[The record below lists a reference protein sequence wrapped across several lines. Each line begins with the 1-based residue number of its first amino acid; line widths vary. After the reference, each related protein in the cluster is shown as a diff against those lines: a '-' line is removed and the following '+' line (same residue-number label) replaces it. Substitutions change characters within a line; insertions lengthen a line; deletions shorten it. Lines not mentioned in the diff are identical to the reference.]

1 MKTNCLRSLIVF
13 LLIFSAFPVYAQIT
27 LDGTLGNAGKLNL
40 SGPDYNIKADY
51 GQQAGANLFH
61 SFQHFNIN
69 TRESATFSGPD
80 SVQNIISRVTGGNI
94 SLIDGTLRSAI
105 PGANMYLLNSAGVMF
120 GANASLD
127 LSGSFYVSTADYLRL
142 GENEKFFAE
151 PLKNEMLSVAE
162 PTAFGFLDNDIAPV
176 TVEGKGELTTEVW
189 DQEYESWWEWRDNNP
204 DFAPGLAVP
213 AGKSLSVIG
222 GDIEIKGTYFQYED
236 AADGYKTE
244 AVGANLSAP
253 QGRIFMT
260 SAGSAGEVEISGDIS
275 GDNGEISAVTSGNI
289 SLSNGAKLTVN
300 GPSGA
305 GSISIRGGMFV
316 SDNYSQI
323 LSEPLHED
331 GGVIDIQADK
341 VLLQNGSRISADTE
355 GTGKGS
361 DIRITGSE
369 EVSIISSQIKNG
381 SFYYEDRGAGDGGL
395 LSIKTKRF
403 SISTDSWLGGE
414 SYGTG
419 KGGDIAV
426 EASESAR
433 VSDYALIATSAKEWS
448 TGQAGNITVNS
459 PSLTVETGAV
469 VESRSEGPGKG
480 GNIAVNTKTLEITS
494 GGKLSTQALQS
505 GHGGNLS
512 VSGPDPASHE
522 DAADS
527 VRLAGDDSGMN
538 TGIYAGTSGTGNAG
552 AISVTAKEMSVTDKA
567 SVATSASDKGNAG
580 AITLN
585 VGKLDLSKGAAI
597 ASASIYPET
606 KVYTVADP
614 SELEGLSGVAKTG
627 DIVIVQD
634 AGDGKSA
641 AAILDVGDYWVQ
653 MTGEIFT
660 VDTLSELDGLIDY
673 TNPEDGEG
681 NIVLVRNAGNGE
693 SASFVYSG
701 FFSWLKLSNICTVSD
716 LKQRN
721 EFPAFPGDVA
731 RVDTGAGTPA
741 NFTYTGEKWIP
752 YGNVSTVADL
762 SERDNLSA
770 RTGDVAKVADA
781 GNGAGKSFIFDGEKW
796 ADFYMTGNAGTV
808 AVHADDAVTLKDD
821 ATLTVATTGG
831 VHAGE
836 ICLEARSLE
845 LNDSASIS
853 SVSHS
858 VGDAGTIRI
867 RTEND
872 LSLNDSSAVTTA
884 TFGQGKGG
892 DIEAEAS
899 DIAINNSA
907 AISSASRSPGKGGD
921 AGTVTIRAGG
931 VAGMSDESSVS
942 TSTEGQGKAGDISI
956 EVSNLKLDD
965 KSSVS
970 SESHATENGG
980 AAGTITL
987 SAADSLRLLG
997 DSALTTEAKGAGG
1010 GKIFVNAGNEIYLLN
1025 GGITSSVKQGEG
1037 KGGDV
1042 TTNSKFVILNSGD
1055 ITANAEDGD
1064 GGAIFIRTD
1073 NYIRSSGS
1081 KVTATSKRGN
1091 DGTVKIEAPDT
1102 DVSKDITV
1110 LPVSYID
1117 VTRWMQKPCLQR
1129 TGEKTSHFVIEGRDA
1144 VAISYD
1150 DWLPSPIMR
1159 FGASNPETQKSGPL
1173 IKDRQENRK

>member
-1 MKTNCLRSLIVF
+1 MKRILLQLFTVF
-13 LLIFSAFPVYAQIT
+13 LLIFSAFSAYAQIT

-40 SGPDYNIKADY
+40 PGPDYDIKADY
-51 GQQAGANLFH
+51 GQQTGANLFH
-61 SFQHFNIN
+61 SFQQFNIN
-69 TRESATFSGPD
+69 TLEIATFSGPD
-80 SVQNIISRVTGGNI
+80 SVRNIISRVTGGNV

-105 PGANMYLLNSAGVMF
+105 PGANMYLLNPSGVMF

-151 PLKNEMLSVAE
+151 PLKNEVLSAAE
-162 PTAFGFLDNDIAPV
+162 PAAFGFLDNDIAPI
-176 TVEGKGELTTEVW
+176 TVEGKGGLTTEIW
-189 DQEYESWWEWRDNNP
+189 DQEYEDWWEWRHNNP

-213 AGKSLSVIG
+213 ARESLSLIG
-222 GDIEIKGTYFQYED
+222 GDIQIKGTYFQYED
-236 AADGYKTE
+236 PGDYEYKTQL
-244 AVGANLSAP
+244 VGANLSAP
-253 QGRIFMT
+253 EGRILMAA
-260 SAGSAGEVEISGDIS
+260 AGSAGEVEISGD
-275 GDNGEISAVTSGNI
+275 NGEKSAATSGNI
-289 SLSNGAKLTVN
+289 TLSDGAKLTVN
-300 GPSGA
+300 GQYGA
-305 GSISIRGGMFV
+305 GSIFIRGGTFV

-341 VLLQNGSRISADTE
+341 VILQNGSRISADTE

-361 DIRITGSE
+361 DIRIIGSE
-369 EVSIISSQIKNG
+369 EVSIISAQIKNG
-381 SFYYEDRGAGDGGL
+381 SFYYEDQGAGDGGL

-403 SISTDSWLGGE
+403 FISTDSWLGGE

-433 VSDYALIATSAKEWS
+433 VSDYASIATSATEWS
-448 TGQAGNITVNS
+448 TGQAGDITVNS

-469 VESRSEGPGKG
+469 IESRSEGPGKG
-480 GNIAVNTKTLEITS
+480 GNIAVNTERLEITS
-494 GGKLSTQALQS
+494 RGKLSTRALQS
-505 GHGGNLS
+505 GDGGNLS
-512 VSGPDPASHE
+512 VSGPDPASHD
-522 DAADS
+522 DAAGS
-527 VRLAGDDSGMN
+527 VRLSGEYSGMR
-538 TGIYAGTSGTGNAG
+538 AGTSGTGNAG
-552 AISVTAKEMSVTDKA
+552 SISVTAKEMSVTDKA

-580 AITLN
+580 AIALN
-585 VGKLDLSKGAAI
+585 VGKLDLSKGAKI

-606 KVYTVADP
+606 KVYTAADP
-614 SELEGLSGVAKTG
+614 SEVESLSGVAKTG
-627 DIVIVQD
+627 DIVIIQD
-634 AGDGKSA
+634 AGDGKPA

-673 TNPEDGEG
+673 DRPEDGEG
-681 NIVLVRNAGNGE
+681 NVVLVRNAGNGE
-693 SASFVYSG
+693 AAGFVYNG
-701 FFSWLKLSNICTVSD
+701 YFAWLKLSKVCTVSD
-716 LKQRN
+716 LEQRN
-721 EFPAFPGDVA
+721 EFPAFPGDVV
-731 RVDTGAGTPA
+731 RVDTGSGNPA
-741 NFTYTGEKWIP
+741 NFTYTGEKWIS

-762 SERDNLSA
+762 SERDRLSVQ
-770 RTGDVAKVADA
+770 TGDVAKVEDA
-781 GNGAGKSFIFDGEKW
+781 GNGLGKSFIFDGEKW
-796 ADFYMTGNAGTV
+796 ADFYMTGNAGTI
-808 AVHADDAVTLKDD
+808 AVHADEAVTLKND
-821 ATLTVATTGG
+821 ATLTAASAGG

-836 ICLEARSLE
+836 IRLEARSLQ
-845 LNDSASIS
+845 LSDSASVS

-858 VGDAGTIRI
+858 IGDAGTIRI
-867 RTEND
+867 RAEND

-884 TFGQGKGG
+884 TFGQGRGG
-892 DIEAEAS
+892 GIEAEAS
-899 DIAINNSA
+899 DIAINGSA

-921 AGTVTIRAGG
+921 AGTVAIRAGG
-931 VAGMSDESSVS
+931 NAVMSGESSVS
-942 TSTEGQGKAGDISI
+942 TSTDGQGKAGDITI

-965 KSSVS
+965 EASVS

-987 SAADSLRLLG
+987 SAADSMLLLG

-1042 TTNSKFVILNSGD
+1042 TTNSKFVILNEGD
-1055 ITANAEDGD
+1055 ITANAEEGD

-1073 NYIRSSGS
+1073 NYIRSSES

-1102 DVSKDITV
+1102 DVSKGLTV
-1110 LPVSYID
+1110 LPGNYLD
-1117 VTRWMQKPCLQR
+1117 AARWMKTPCSAR
-1129 TGEKTSHFVIEGRDA
+1129 VGEKVSRFVMQGRDA
-1144 VAISYD
+1144 MPTALD
-1150 DWLPSPIMR
+1150 DWLPGPGLW
-1159 FGASNPETQKSGPL
+1159 FGPSDSDDKRISHIAY
-1173 IKDRQENRK
+1173 